1 MPDVGHCK
9 NVLHTGRDAMHR
21 VSTTRKP
28 TAPQSIN
35 QSTALKFANQPTV
48 PQYANQPRQN
58 PRKIPVINHAVHF
71 AIQFKTK
78 QIRHFYYFW
87 LH

>member
-1 MPDVGHCK
+1 MVSK
-9 NVLHTGRDAMHR
+9 FSNVRRDEMHR
-21 VSTTRKP
+21 VSTMPKP

-35 QSTALKFANQPTV
+35 QSTVLKFVT
-48 PQYANQPRQN
+48 QPRQN
-58 PRKIPVINHAVHF
+58 PRKIPVINHTANF